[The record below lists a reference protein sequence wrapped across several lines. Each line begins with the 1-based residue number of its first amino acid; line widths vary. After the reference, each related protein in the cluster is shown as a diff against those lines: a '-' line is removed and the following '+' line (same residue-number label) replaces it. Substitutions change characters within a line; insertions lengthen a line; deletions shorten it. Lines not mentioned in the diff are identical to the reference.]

1 MTTNPRDNEGN
12 PRADGGNSVVEY
24 ALLVALILVA
34 CLAVLT
40 SFGDENSG
48 LVNGSASSISDAN

>member
-1 MTTNPRDNEGN
+1 MGKRQMFVRMRDDE
-12 PRADGGNSVVEY
+12 GNSVVEY
-24 ALLVALILVA
+24 ALLVALILLA

-48 LVNGSASSISDAN
+48 LINGSASSIVDGP